1 MENEVKEVKKETKKT
16 APKKQTKPKA
26 PVKTKID
33 PKTGTLKVVPSKST
47 AKGSKTTKKASTK
60 TTTKKETTKKE
71 VVKKTTPK
79 KKTPKETLET
89 VETTSSDIIKTPR
102 KRTTP
107 IVLPSLDE
115 KVPVVTE
122 VKEDVTE
129 TPLEIKEE
137 QTVENNESIENPVE
151 NPTIVEEQ
159 IETPQDTQTL
169 TTDKEPQKRRGRKPS
184 DNPLPKKSSRELTI
198 EPPKREPKVEP
209 KKEEKKPVEPVVIV
223 RPTPKK
229 PHNFTKEEKVIY
241 KKLQEAFNYVANL
254 TNVIEERTMDTKLI
268 PDLTVGELHVME
280 AVDKNNNKPMTLI
293 AKELKVTVGSLTIS
307 LNRLVQKG
315 YLLRTRHEMDHR
327 IILVSITPKG
337 KKALKT
343 HDAFHD
349 TILGLVLD
357 SLTLKQTYTVMNQ
370 FALVLENYFDPKTI
384 GKETPKKGSKK

>member
-1 MENEVKEVKKETKKT
+1 MENEIKKETKKST
-16 APKKQTKPKA
+16 PKKETKPKA

-33 PKTGTLKVVPSKST
+33 PKTGTLKVVAPKAPKKDAT
-47 AKGSKTTKKASTK
+47 KSKTTKKATTKSTTSKSSTK
-60 TTTKKETTKKE
+60 TTSKEKKVAKPKA
-71 VVKKTTPK
+71 TPK
-79 KKTPKETLET
+79 KK
-89 VETTSSDIIKTPR
+89 
-102 KRTTP
+102 
-107 IVLPSLDE
+107 
-115 KVPVVTE
+115 E
-122 VKEDVTE
+122 VK
-129 TPLEIKEE
+129 
-137 QTVENNESIENPVE
+137 
-151 NPTIVEEQ
+151 VEEQ
-159 IETPQDTQTL
+159 IIAPVVEAPTST
-169 TTDKEPQKRRGRKPS
+169 TTDIVDEAIKVLDDVTLNPQPSIPNVPVVEPIDIANIPNETEEVTTSPSEKPEPAAKKRGRKPS
-184 DNPLPKKSSRELTI
+184 ENPLPKKSSRELTI

-209 KKEEKKPVEPVVIV
+209 KKEEKKPAEPVVIV

-229 PHNFTKEEKVIY
+229 THTFTKEEKVLY

-268 PDLTVGELHVME
+268 PDLTVGELHVIE

-349 TILGLVLD
+349 TIIGLVLD

-370 FALVLENYFDPKTI
+370 FAMVLENYFDPKTI
-384 GKETPKKGSKK
+384 GTQTQKKGSKK